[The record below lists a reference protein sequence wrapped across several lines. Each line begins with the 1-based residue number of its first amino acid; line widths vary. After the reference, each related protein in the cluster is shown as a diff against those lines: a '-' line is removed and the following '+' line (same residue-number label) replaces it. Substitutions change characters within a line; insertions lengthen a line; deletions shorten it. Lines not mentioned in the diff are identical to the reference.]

1 MFLSTARHSDLFSPE
16 TRSACDTSARIKNTT
31 SCTLDPILEISFGDL
46 VYTVP
51 EDTDMLQQTADMAL
65 NAQSRSSASSLL
77 PTTSGFESCWD
88 AMLDRDVTCSAH
100 GPREAE
106 AAQWYNWASEDWS
119 RFLVCLSGDRRR
131 GEICHRRR
139 VQRVR
144 TPSSRGYCSYEHTMA
159 NHSDLNNVD
168 RGQRGELVKALL
180 TMQACDAA
188 GATSRNRWVSVD
200 SFLKELLSPSQY
212 DSLHGSYPGFWYVDE
227 RQVSTR
233 RS

>member
-1 MFLSTARHSDLFSPE
+1 
-16 TRSACDTSARIKNTT
+16 
-31 SCTLDPILEISFGDL
+31 
-46 VYTVP
+46 
-51 EDTDMLQQTADMAL
+51 MLQQTADMAL
-65 NAQSRSSASSLL
+65 NTQSRSSSSSLL
-77 PTTSGFESCWD
+77 PTTSGFETCWD

-106 AAQWYNWASEDWS
+106 AVQWYNWASGDWS
-119 RFLVCLSGDRRR
+119 RSLVCLSSDCRR

-144 TPSSRGYCSYEHTMA
+144 TPSGRAYCTYEHTMA
-159 NHSDLNNVD
+159 NHSDLNYVD

-200 SFLKELLSPSQY
+200 SFMKELLPPSQY

-227 RQVSTR
+227 KASFNEAFLNYGIWFDHTIKVKKGKYSQPSASGSLSCTGRWCCTQIMMAASTL
-233 RS
+233 